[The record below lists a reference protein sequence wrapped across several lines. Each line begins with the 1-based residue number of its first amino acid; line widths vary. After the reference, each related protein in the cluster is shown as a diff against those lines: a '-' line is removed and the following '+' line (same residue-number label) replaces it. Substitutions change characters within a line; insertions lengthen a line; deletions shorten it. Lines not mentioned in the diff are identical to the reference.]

1 MPLPCSQKLV
11 ELYAITSAGA
21 GSKEKKKKPRGNEQ
35 ETRGYYKKEE
45 RKRFDPLYVCWYIV
59 K

>member
-21 GSKEKKKKPRGNEQ
+21 GSKEKKNQEEMNRKPEDIIRK
-35 ETRGYYKKEE
+35 KKE
-45 RKRFDPLYVCWYIV
+45 KDSILYMCAGI
-59 K
+59 